1 MDILFRPVMGLLDRF
16 RYPWKFA
23 IIALVCALGTAVLLS
38 QVYVGLR
45 QNISFTEREVSGL
58 GVLDKAF
65 SVLVLSQQHR
75 GLSAGLLCGSE
86 ALRPQVAQKALGLQE
101 AMTAVDA
108 ELGRMPEWDALQ
120 ARWRAIR
127 KELQALLADGLQLP
141 ASDNFRA
148 HSQAIEGMLGW
159 IGDIGDASNLSL
171 DPEGATYNLIDPML
185 HAVPDLTERLGRLRG
200 RATGIIARG
209 ILLPGDERHV
219 VAQLAELA
227 MTEAQL
233 RDRLGRALRDNTSLK
248 GSLGAALEQVE
259 AGVGRFRDA
268 AQTEVLE
275 QGFGVA
281 PAEFFNIGTGAI
293 DVVLKHYRESLRPEA
308 ERLLLERLDRLW
320 NKLYFE
326 AAIAAVALLL
336 AGYLLFGIYFS
347 ILRSVREL
355 NLGAKQ
361 LSGGDYR
368 TRVSFSARDELLD
381 VADAFNAIAKD
392 VGGLIGEIQRGGER
406 LVRASS
412 EMSDAARNV
421 AAGSSSQSEAA
432 TGMAAAIEEMT
443 VGIDEISRHAATA
456 QGLAETSDQL
466 STEGGEV
473 MRQTVSEMERI
484 AEAVHSSAAVIG
496 ELGEKARQIG
506 SMVVVIKQIADQT
519 NLLALN
525 AAIEAA
531 RAGESG
537 RGFAVV
543 ADEVRKLAER
553 TAAATEEITEMA
565 SSIGQGTENAVD
577 SMQAGVARVRDGAEL
592 TTRAGQSM
600 AQINDG
606 AREVLRAVS
615 DISFA
620 LREQSSASAEIAR
633 NVERVAQR
641 AEENSAAVSD
651 TANTAASLR
660 TLATELEQK
669 VVRFKV

>member
-1 MDILFRPVMGLLDRF
+1 MDTLFRPVMGLLDRF

-45 QNISFTEREVSGL
+45 QNIAFTEREVAGL
-58 GVLDKAF
+58 GLLDKAF
-65 SVLVLSQQHR
+65 SVLVLSQQYR
-75 GLSAGLLCGSE
+75 GLSAGLLGGSE
-86 ALRPQVAQKALGLQE
+86 ELRQPVAQKALGVQD
-101 AMTAVDA
+101 AMASVDA
-108 ELGRMPEWDALQ
+108 ELGRMSEWDVLQ
-120 ARWRAIR
+120 APWRTIR
-127 KELQALLADGLQLP
+127 KDLQRLTADGLQLS
-141 ASDNFRA
+141 AAENFRA
-148 HSQAIEGMLGW
+148 HSQAIEAMLAW
-159 IGDIGDASNLSL
+159 IGDIGDAANLSL
-171 DPEGATYNLIDPML
+171 DPESATYNLIDPML
-185 HAVPDLTERLGRLRG
+185 HAAPDLTERLGRLRG
-200 RATGIIARG
+200 QATGIIARG
-209 ILLPGDERHV
+209 VLTPADERHL

-227 MTEAQL
+227 MTEAQF
-233 RDRLGRALRDNTSLK
+233 RDRLGRAIRDNGSLK
-248 GSLGAALEQVE
+248 GSLGAAVE
-259 AGVGRFRDA
+259 EVDAGVGRFRDA
-268 AQTEVLE
+268 AQTEVLD
-275 QGFGVA
+275 QGFGLT
-281 PAEFFNIGTGAI
+281 PTDFFGIGTSTI
-293 DVVLKHYRESLRPEA
+293 DVVLKHYRDSLRPEA
-308 ERLLLERLDRLW
+308 ERLLRERLDRLW
-320 NKLYFE
+320 NELYFE
-326 AAIAAVALLL
+326 ATAAGIALLV
-336 AGYLLFGIYFS
+336 AGYLFGGIYFS

-355 NLGAKQ
+355 ASGAMQ
-361 LSGGDYR
+361 LAGGDYSA
-368 TRVSFSARDELLD
+368 RVSFSARDELLG
-381 VADAFNAIAKD
+381 VADAFNAVAKD
-392 VGGLIGEIQRGGER
+392 VGDLIGEIQRSGQR
-406 LVRASS
+406 LVRAST

-421 AAGSSSQSEAA
+421 AVGSSAQSEAA
-432 TGMAAAIEEMT
+432 AGMAAAIEQMT
-443 VGIDEISRHAATA
+443 VGIDEISRHATTA
-456 QGLAETSDQL
+456 QGLAETSGQL
-466 STEGGEV
+466 SDEGGAV
-473 MRQTVSEMERI
+473 MQRTVSEMERI
-484 AEAVHSSAAVIG
+484 AGAVHASAAAIG

-506 SMVVVIKQIADQT
+506 TMVVVIKQIADQT

-633 NVERVAQR
+633 NVERIAQS
-641 AEENSAAVSD
+641 AEENSAAVSEAAT
-651 TANTAASLR
+651 TASSLR

-669 VVRFKV
+669 VVRFRV